1 LQSLPPSDGQFGSQV
16 RSNSGTYSPDSC
28 DREHLGRSHVANRPL
43 SEMLAFVKEH
53 GLEEIVAKRADSVY
67 QPGLRTGLWARHRI
81 KQTQKFV
88 IGGTSQVI

>member
-1 LQSLPPSDGQFGSQV
+1 
-16 RSNSGTYSPDSC
+16 
-28 DREHLGRSHVANRPL
+28 
-43 SEMLAFVKEH
+43 MLAFVKEH